1 MNANARI
8 GLILFSLYLLFYVGF
23 VAVNA
28 FSPESMERSVLSGLN
43 LALVYGFGLIIGA
56 VVLSGVYGLIS
67 RDSADPSDTKEA

>member
-8 GLILFSLYLLFYVGF
+8 GLILFSLYLLSYVGF

-28 FSPESMERSVLSGLN
+28 FSPESMERSVVSGLN

-56 VVLSGVYGLIS
+56 VVLSGVYGLVS
-67 RDSADPSDTKEA
+67 RDSADPSDTKET